1 VTRLQPT
8 LIVTGASGI
17 VGRNFLQSIQDR
29 FTVYAIARRP
39 QKKVGVAIHPNIRW
53 IQVDIGDPEA
63 LNRAVGEV
71 ERQGGAD
78 YLIHLAAHYDFENI
92 ERPEYEHTNVR
103 GTRNVLE
110 QARRL
115 AVRHFVFASSVAAC
129 EFPAWG
135 ETIDE
140 STPPDAE
147 FPYARSKK
155 IGEELVR
162 EYSRWFRCS
171 IVRLAAVFSDWC
183 EYAPLYVFLD
193 TWLSR
198 RWNAR
203 ILGGKGR
210 SAVPYIHTRDVNRL
224 FETLLERTD
233 DLPRCDVYI
242 ASPDGASTHR
252 DLFELAT
259 RFHLGSAV
267 EPILMPKP
275 LAKLGV
281 WGRDLLGRMLGHRP
295 FERPWMLDYL
305 DRSLAVDAS
314 ATRAKL
320 GWEPTPRFHVLRRIL
335 FLIENMRS
343 NPQEWTLKNEPGLM
357 RQPARASLAIH
368 NAMMEAKEAN
378 VDAIAAYLGSPV
390 RQDRFPNYQSMPSS
404 ELRWY
409 AGIVYELLLA
419 AVRTGD
425 RSLILGYIQDLAR
438 RRFVAG
444 FPPSEVCE
452 ALLSINKIIVEQ
464 LMLKP
469 EVQPFKDQARESLT
483 LSTAVAIDGVQDAFD
498 AFVEAGLESS
508 SRAEA
513 LSTSAEEIERL
524 VEELNAFYR
533 PPIEESRSQV
543 AGRVSVAD

>member
-1 VTRLQPT
+1 MTSTQPT

-17 VGRNFLQSIQDR
+17 VGRNFLRAIRDR
-29 FTVYAIARRP
+29 FAIYAIARRP
-39 QKKVGVAIHPNIRW
+39 QKRVRVANHSNVRW

-78 YLIHLAAHYDFENI
+78 YLIHLAAHYDFENV

-110 QARRL
+110 QAKRL

-129 EFPAWG
+129 EFPAPG

-155 IGEELVR
+155 VGEELVR
-162 EYSRWFRCS
+162 EYSQWLRCS

-193 TWLSR
+193 TWLSH

-210 SAVPYIHTRDVNRL
+210 SAVPYIHTRDVNRM

-233 DLPRCDVYI
+233 DLPRCGVYI

-259 RFHLGSAV
+259 RFRLGSAV
-267 EPILMPKP
+267 KPILMPKP
-275 LAKLGV
+275 LATLGV
-281 WGRDLLGRMLGHRP
+281 WGRDLLGRMIGHRP

-305 DRSLAVDAS
+305 DRSLTVDAS

-320 GWEPTPRFHVLRRIL
+320 GWEPTPRLHVLRRIL

-343 NPQEWTLKNEPGLM
+343 NPQEWTLKNEAGLM
-357 RQPARASLAIH
+357 RQPARPSLAIH
-368 NAMMEAKEAN
+368 NAMVEAKEAI
-378 VDAIAAYLGSPV
+378 VDSIAAYLGSPV
-390 RQDRFPNYQSMPSS
+390 RQDRFPHFQSMSAR

-409 AGIVYELLLA
+409 ARIVYELLLA

-425 RSLILGYIQDLAR
+425 RTLLLVYIQHLAR

-452 ALLSINKIIVEQ
+452 ALLSIDKIIVEQ
-464 LMLKP
+464 LMLRP
-469 EVQPFKDQARESLT
+469 EMQPFMDPARESLS
-483 LSTAVAIDGVQDAFD
+483 LSTAVAIDEVQDAFD
-498 AFVEAGLESS
+498 AFVAAGVESN

-513 LSTSAEEIERL
+513 LSTSGEEIERL
-524 VEELNAFYR
+524 VDELNSFYR
-533 PPIEESRSQV
+533 PPLEESRSQF
-543 AGRVSVAD
+543 AD